1 MMAKQ
6 FLFILLPFALASMS
20 YRQQPQNHAPVVKII
35 APANNA
41 GFSPGA
47 QVSYQVSVADKEDG
61 DTRYDE
67 INVKEIV
74 LELQYV
80 KDKAKASAMV
90 NKPFDDAP
98 GLAVMRSS
106 NCFNCHDFNGKSI
119 GPSFLEISKRYPATT
134 ANTDSLVKR
143 VKDGSA
149 GIWGLRE
156 KMPPHPELSAQE
168 IKSAIQWIFKNAA
181 DQGMMYYDATPGIIR
196 LPAIKTGAYVLTA
209 SYTDHGI
216 KNTAEKHLTGYDR
229 IVIVAK

>member
-1 MMAKQ
+1 MMSRRY
-6 FLFILLPFALASMS
+6 FLLFIPLTLAVMS

-41 GFSPGA
+41 EFSPAA

-61 DTRYDE
+61 DTKYDE

-80 KDKAKASAMV
+80 KDKTKVSAML
-90 NKPFDDAP
+90 NKPFNDAP

-106 NCFNCHDFNGKSI
+106 NCFNCHDFSGKSI
-119 GPSFLEISKRYPATT
+119 GPSLLVICKRYPPAK

-143 VKDGSA
+143 VKEGSA

-156 KMPPHPELSAQE
+156 KMPPHPELAAQE
-168 IKSAIQWIFKNAA
+168 IRSAIQWIFKNAA
-181 DQGMMYYDATPGIIR
+181 DPNISYYDATPGIIR
-196 LPAIKTGAYVLTA
+196 LPANKKGTFILTA

-216 KNTAEKHLTGYDR
+216 KNTTEKHLTGYDR
-229 IVIVAK
+229 EIIIVK